1 MSKCA
6 QNLITE
12 KAILKTENAVLQK
25 RLDNAVEL
33 PCKMG
38 DTVFTV
44 FKDKIK
50 ECKVTE
56 IRFVSNLL
64 GITWA
69 ISGYSIEINATLQLV
84 DCHFGVW
91 WFTDREAAEA
101 RLSEL
106 KEV

>member
-1 MSKCA
+1 MSKCG
-6 QNLITE
+6 
-12 KAILKTENAVLQK
+12 KGCMP
-25 RLDNAVEL
+25 VEL
-33 PCKMG
+33 PCKVG

-64 GITWA
+64 GSTWA

-101 RLSEL
+101 RLAEL
-106 KEV
+106 KGGKYENNRGIF